1 MKEHPKITIVTA
13 CYNSEAYLEDCI
25 KSILNQTYDN
35 IEHIIVDGKST
46 DHTLD
51 IIKRYDGKYNM
62 KWISEPDHGM
72 YDAIC
77 KGFDMATG
85 DIYAWLNSDDM
96 YLPWACELVAQVMSK
111 TDIQW
116 CTGIPCHY
124 TERGVAYNVA
134 QITPSFPQRFIRKGY
149 NDGRVATFLEQESMF
164 WSKEL
169 WDKCG
174 SVMANYRYAGD
185 YHLWKEFAKYQPLV
199 TLDSVISG
207 FRIHEGQK
215 SSDREKYYNE
225 VGKLNCWSR
234 ILQKSKL
241 IQVLGLVYSLF
252 TRRGRLRT
260 TRVLKCSPDDV
271 S

>member
-1 MKEHPKITIVTA
+1 MKKHPKITIVTV
-13 CYNSEAYLEDCI
+13 CYNSETYLEDCI
-25 KSILNQTYDN
+25 KSVLNQTYDN

-51 IIKRYDGKYNM
+51 IIKKYDGKYNIR
-62 KWISEPDHGM
+62 WVSEPDHGM

-96 YLPWACELVAQVMSK
+96 YMPWACELVAQVMSK

-124 TERGVAYNVA
+124 TESGVAHNIA
-134 QITPSFPQRFIRKGY
+134 RITPSFPQRFIRKGY
-149 NDGRVATFLEQESMF
+149 NDGRIATFLEQESMF

-169 WDKCG
+169 WNRCG
-174 SVMANYRYAGD
+174 KIIREYKYAGD
-185 YHLWKEFAKYQPLV
+185 YHLWMNFAKHTRLV

-215 SSDREKYYNE
+215 SSDKNKYYSE
-225 VGKLNCWSR
+225 IGDLTFWGKILKTTKIVKIEIMITSLLSKKYR
-234 ILQKSKL
+234 IRTRM
-241 IQVLGLVYSLF
+241 YLF
-252 TRRGRLRT
+252 GD
-260 TRVLKCSPDDV
+260 KHDN
-271 S
+271 

>member
-51 IIKRYDGKYNM
+51 IIKKYDGKYNM

-96 YLPWACELVAQVMSK
+96 YMPWACELVAQVMSK

-134 QITPSFPQRFIRKGY
+134 RITPSFPQRFIRKGY

-215 SSDREKYYNE
+215 SSDREKYYDE
-225 VGKLNCWSR
+225 VGKLNCWGR
-234 ILQKSKL
+234 VLQKSKL

-260 TRVLKCSPDDV
+260 TRVLKCRPDDV